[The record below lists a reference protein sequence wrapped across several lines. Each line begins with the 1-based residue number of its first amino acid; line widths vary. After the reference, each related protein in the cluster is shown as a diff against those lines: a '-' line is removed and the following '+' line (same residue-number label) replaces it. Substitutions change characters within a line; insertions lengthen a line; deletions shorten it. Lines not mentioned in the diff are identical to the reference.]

1 MFENTRDCCTSSFTG
16 KDFNEPGFIWY
27 QGYPVAFVNEYH
39 ALLLL
44 LPFDLLRQY
53 PYYSASFSGFIQI
66 SSSLLFETPFV
77 VVQLVKTWANRYFGS
92 HFEVNIKRLK
102 QSVTSMFGFHTGYYD
117 LSRRIRY
124 SDFANFDPYL
134 ASQPLDDTFKST
146 MKISKA
152 LEGGILYEVTPLWS
166 NHVKKPVTQLSAQ
179 RLTIARAGNGDR
191 VQIQTS
197 RMLNVDHIFLEQHGY
212 SRLLG
217 FYVRKVDCSETIQ
230 NIWFVPR
237 QGVHFDVFLTQ
248 SRHYLTTFEM
258 ARCLTLNDT
267 KPVKMTDVDQRL
279 DTIAW
284 SSDPSLRVDE
294 LEEIALVMMAIEYP
308 KDAITRHES
317 VFYDLIVNE
326 VPLEKVIEQVETF
339 TQGRHTVGNMTTE
352 ALRNLCMANAVE
364 FIGPEAKQP
373 IARYYAKNA
382 QICSSF

>member
-1 MFENTRDCCTSSFTG
+1 MFENTRDYCTSSFTS

-66 SSSLLFETPFV
+66 CPSLIFETPFV
-77 VVQLVKTWANRYFGS
+77 VVQLVKTWANRYFGAD
-92 HFEVNIKRLK
+92 FDVNIKRLK
-102 QSVTSMFGFHTGYYD
+102 QSVTNMFGFHTGYYD

-134 ASQPLDDTFKST
+134 AYQPLDDTFKST

-152 LEGGILYEVTPLWS
+152 LEGGILYEMTPLWS
-166 NHVKKPVTQLSAQ
+166 NHVKKPVTQEGAL
-179 RLTIARAGNGDR
+179 RLTTARDDNGAR
-191 VQIQTS
+191 IQIQTS
-197 RMLNVDHIFLEQHGY
+197 RTLNVDHIFFEQHDY
-212 SRLLG
+212 NRLLG
-217 FYVRKVDCSETIQ
+217 FSIRKSDCSETIQ

-237 QGVHFDVFLTQ
+237 QGVHFDVFFTQ
-248 SRHYLTTFEM
+248 SRHYLTPFEM
-258 ARCLTLNDT
+258 AKRLTVVDT
-267 KPVKMTDVDQRL
+267 ERIKMTDVDRRL

-284 SSDPSLRVDE
+284 STDSSLRIDE
-294 LEEIALVMMAIEYP
+294 LEEIALLMMAIEYP
-308 KDAITRHES
+308 KDAVTRHES

-326 VPLEKVIEQVETF
+326 VPLEKVIEKVETL
-339 TQGRHTVGNMTTE
+339 TERRHTVGNMTTE
-352 ALRNLCMANAVE
+352 ALRSLCMANAVE
-364 FIGPEAKQP
+364 FIGPKAKQP

-382 QICSSF
+382 LICPSV

>member
-102 QSVTSMFGFHTGYYD
+102 QSVTSMFGCHTGYYD

-134 ASQPLDDTFKST
+134 ACQPLDDTFRST

-166 NHVKKPVTQLSAQ
+166 NHVKKPVTQEGAL
-179 RLTIARAGNGDR
+179 RLTTARDGNGAR
-191 VQIQTS
+191 IQIQTS
-197 RMLNVDHIFLEQHGY
+197 RTLNVDHIFFEQHNY
-212 SRLLG
+212 NQLLG

-237 QGVHFDVFLTQ
+237 QSVHFDIFFTQ
-248 SRHYLTTFEM
+248 SRHYLTSFEM
-258 ARCLTLNDT
+258 AKRLTLVNSERIR
-267 KPVKMTDVDQRL
+267 MTDVDRRL

-284 SSDPSLRVDE
+284 SNDPSLRVDE
-294 LEEIALVMMAIEYP
+294 LEEIALMMMAIEYP
-308 KDAITRHES
+308 KDALTRHES
-317 VFYDLIVNE
+317 VFYDLIIND
-326 VPLEKVIEQVETF
+326 VPLEKIIEKVETF
-339 TQGRHTVGNMTTE
+339 TEGRHTVGNMTIE